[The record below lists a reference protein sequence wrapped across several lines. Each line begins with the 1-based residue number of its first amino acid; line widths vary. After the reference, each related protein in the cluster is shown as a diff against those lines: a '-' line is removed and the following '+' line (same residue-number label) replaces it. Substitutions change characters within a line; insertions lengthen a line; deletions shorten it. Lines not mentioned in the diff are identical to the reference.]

1 MRLHYLKIEGFR
13 RHVNT
18 EIFFSDATFLI
29 GENNLGK
36 SSVLV
41 ALNYLLSDTKR
52 ISDEEFFC
60 VRGEDG
66 TNIRFATKIVL
77 TAEFRNIPVEAETWR
92 GFKGRLLPYEVEEG
106 SSETGL
112 RILFK
117 KTYEPNKD
125 YVVEMREHKRTLK
138 TDFLKCQT
146 PNDYISAGLE
156 ETLVKEICGDIN
168 LDKKLTG
175 KPADSIKQLDE
186 LYDVDETQEAWVS
199 NPGGI
204 PGNVLHRMP
213 KFLLIP
219 AQDRSAEL
227 DATNGAL
234 VKTLNEL
241 FNDVRNESEN
251 YKQAQHFLNQLAL
264 ELDPSDHEKEFGKMM
279 MDLNKVLSDVFPD
292 AGIHANTSL
301 ADPNTV
307 IKPLFNITMYSNV
320 VTSVALQGT
329 GMIRA
334 AVFALLR
341 YRNIRENNKG
351 RTVGSP
357 TRPLLIGFEE
367 PEIYLH
373 PNASNQLRDTIYS
386 LAGSKSNQIICT
398 THSPY
403 MIDLSQKPSQT
414 LNNICLF
421 DGCEIEVSSQVVQV
435 EGVKAYPFNT
445 TRAFKQLQGNDK
457 TYVKMLLKIDDYVA
471 RVFFVK
477 NVLIIEGDTEDI
489 VLRESII
496 RMPHKVQQDIIQNW
510 QIIKA
515 RGKATISSLV
525 KYLKSMGIDPVVIHD
540 EDSETPMAAMH
551 NQPILEAIGN
561 ASKRF
566 MLTNCIEDVLG
577 YEAPINEKPF
587 TAYRHIKDNWGD
599 EWASVP
605 SAWRQVVE
613 RVFDDSFA
621 LMYSTDT
628 SEQDETLLAIAVTSD
643 EITAM

>member
-18 EIFFSDATFLI
+18 DVFFSDATFLI

-36 SSVLV
+36 SSVLA
-41 ALNYLLSDTKR
+41 ALSYLLSDTKK
-52 ISDEEFFC
+52 ISSEEFFS
-60 VRGEDG
+60 VKGEDG
-66 TNIRFATKIVL
+66 ANKRLANRIVL

-106 SSETGL
+106 LSETGQ
-112 RILFK
+112 RVLFR
-117 KTYEPNKD
+117 KTYEPDKD

-138 TDFLKCQT
+138 AVFSKCQT
-146 PNDYISAGLE
+146 PNNYKDAGLE
-156 ETLVKEICGDIN
+156 ETLVTELCGTIN
-168 LDKKLTG
+168 LDKKLTA
-175 KPADSIKQLDE
+175 KLAESIKQLDE
-186 LYDVDETQEAWVS
+186 LYDVDETQIEWVN

-219 AQDRSAEL
+219 AQDRTSEL
-227 DATNGAL
+227 DASNGAL
-234 VKTLNEL
+234 VKTLTEL
-241 FNDVRNESEN
+241 FNDVRDESEN
-251 YKQAQHFLNQLAL
+251 YKQAQHFLNKLAL
-264 ELDPSDHEKEFGKMM
+264 ELDPSDQEKEFGKMM
-279 MDLNKVLSDVFPD
+279 KDLNKVLSDVFPD
-292 AGIHANTSL
+292 AGIHAKPSL

-307 IKPLFNITMYSNV
+307 IKPQFNVTMYSNV

-329 GMIRA
+329 GMIRS

-351 RTVGSP
+351 RTVGSS

-373 PNASNQLRDTIYS
+373 PNAATQLRDTIYS
-386 LAGSKSNQIICT
+386 LADSESNQIICT

-414 LNNICLF
+414 LNNLCLG
-421 DGCEIEVSSQVVQV
+421 GCEIEVANQVVQV
-435 EGVKAYPFNT
+435 EGVKTYPFNT
-445 TRAFKQLQGNDK
+445 TRAFKQLQGDDK

-471 RVFFVK
+471 RVFFAK
-477 NVLIIEGDTEDI
+477 NVLIVEGDTEDI

-496 RMPHKVQQDIIQNW
+496 RMPQIVQQDIKQSW

-515 RGKATISSLV
+515 RGKATIISLV
-525 KYLKSMGIDPVVIHD
+525 KYLRSMGIDPVVIHD
-540 EDSETPMAAMH
+540 EDSETPRAVIY
-551 NQPILEAIGN
+551 NQPILVAVGN
-561 ASKRF
+561 ATKRH

-577 YEAPINEKPF
+577 YQAPTKEKPS
-587 TAYRHIKDNWGD
+587 TAYRYIKDNWGD
-599 EWASVP
+599 DWSSVP
-605 SAWRQVVE
+605 NSWRQIIE
-613 RVFDDSFA
+613 RVFDESFA
-621 LMYSTDT
+621 LLDTDF
-628 SEQDETLLAIAVTSD
+628 SVQNENLAAATSD
-643 EITAM
+643 NVTA